1 MAFFSTTLVPSSVL
15 LREGSVNKQSIGI
28 TYNLNI
34 VLFNMVC
41 ELNTNTIIFIL
52 TLIFLSPTFR

>member
-28 TYNLNI
+28 TYSLNI